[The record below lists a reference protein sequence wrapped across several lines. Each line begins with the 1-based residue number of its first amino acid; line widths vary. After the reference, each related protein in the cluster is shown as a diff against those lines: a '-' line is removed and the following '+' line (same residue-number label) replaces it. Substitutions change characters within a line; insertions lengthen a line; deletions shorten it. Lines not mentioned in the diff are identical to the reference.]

1 MDLEQENHNKKRGIF
16 MRYHD
21 APATYVK
28 NVQLK
33 TEDLER
39 SIRFYKNSLG
49 FQILEQDAH
58 SAKFTADGKT
68 ELISLV
74 QPANVI
80 PKQNRTTGLYHF
92 ALLLPKRSDLALLVM
107 HLQEQGIRFG
117 ASDHLVSEAVY
128 FEDPDGNGIE
138 IYADTDPSTWAWST
152 QGVSMDTKPLDFD
165 DLLTSAS
172 EAMQRWN
179 GMPPDTIIGHIHL
192 HVSQLGESE
201 VFYTQ
206 GLGFEVVSR
215 FRGSALFLS
224 TNKYHHH
231 VALNTWHGVGA
242 PRPPKNSAG
251 LDFFTLV
258 FPDEKSLQTV
268 TANLEA
274 IGIVVNNTDGKISVE
289 DPAGDVIVLTV

>member
-1 MDLEQENHNKKRGIF
+1 

-80 PKQNRTTGLYHF
+80 PKQNRTTGLYHV

-138 IYADTDPSTWAWST
+138 ITPT
-152 QGVSMDTKPLDFD
+152 PI
-165 DLLTSAS
+165 
-172 EAMQRWN
+172 
-179 GMPPDTIIGHIHL
+179 PPP
-192 HVSQLGESE
+192 
-201 VFYTQ
+201 
-206 GLGFEVVSR
+206 GLG
-215 FRGSALFLS
+215 
-224 TNKYHHH
+224 
-231 VALNTWHGVGA
+231 A
-242 PRPPKNSAG
+242 PK
-251 LDFFTLV
+251 V
-258 FPDEKSLQTV
+258 
-268 TANLEA
+268 
-274 IGIVVNNTDGKISVE
+274 
-289 DPAGDVIVLTV
+289 